1 MEVKDDK
8 TKRKMIEY
16 KIISLPKTQEKIEA
30 ELNNLA
36 EHRWRLVCSCGKHNR
51 HVILKRK
58 ARVEEGEDYE

>member
-1 MEVKDDK
+1 
-8 TKRKMIEY
+8 MIEY